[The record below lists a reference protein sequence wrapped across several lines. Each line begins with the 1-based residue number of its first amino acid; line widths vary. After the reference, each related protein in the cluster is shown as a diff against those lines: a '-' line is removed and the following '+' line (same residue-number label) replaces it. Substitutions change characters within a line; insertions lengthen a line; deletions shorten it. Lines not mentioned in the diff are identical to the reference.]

1 MEKTIQEM
9 NEAIALFE
17 GYERYED
24 RYGIWFKK
32 EGMIKALH
40 PKLQSL
46 KYHESWEWLMKV
58 IEKIS
63 KIPLLNWD
71 NTICTDP
78 QDVCWPRTFGMPTED
93 GKRIMFRFNGFSLH
107 EAETLIEA
115 AYMAVYEVAEYHIK
129 QKEHKP

>member
-1 MEKTIQEM
+1 MMEITIEEM
-9 NEAIALFE
+9 NEAIAIFE
-17 GYERYED
+17 GWKRDGEKY
-24 RYGIWFKK
+24 IKNP
-32 EGMIKALH
+32 EGAVYIHGAGYDS
-40 PKLQSL
+40 QL

-71 NTICTDP
+71 NTVCTDP

-115 AYMAVYEVAEYHIK
+115 AYMAVYEVAEYHNK
-129 QKEHKP
+129 QKER